1 MNLNLGKISVP
12 FFCLFLCASLSLAAE
27 PVEPAK
33 EASTAAGPA
42 TATVEPVKAD
52 TAGAEQT
59 STKTEPVRA
68 DTYVIQPGDV
78 LQIDIWKEKDLQREL
93 MVRPDGGMNF
103 PLVGE
108 MVAAGKTVEQLRNDL
123 KDKLV
128 KYVPDPVVT
137 VSVKQGLGNKIY
149 VVGKVNRPGEYVAS
163 RNMDVM
169 QALSMAGGLTPFA
182 AENKIKI
189 LRRVNGEQKTFRFKY
204 SRVEKGEDLEQ
215 NIILQGGDVVVVP

>member
-1 MNLNLGKISVP
+1 MNLNFGKISIP
-12 FFCLFLCASLSLAAE
+12 FFFLFLCASQSFASE

-33 EASTAAGPA
+33 EAPTAVPA
-42 TATVEPVKAD
+42 ATTGEAVKAD

-59 STKTEPVRA
+59 TAKNEPAKA

-78 LQIDIWKEKDLQREL
+78 LQIDVWKEKDLLREM

-108 MVAAGKTVEQLRNDL
+108 MVAAGKTVEQLRDDL
-123 KDKLV
+123 KGKLA

-137 VSVKQGLGNKIY
+137 VSVKEGRGNRIY
-149 VVGKVNRPGEYVAS
+149 VIGKVNRPGEYVAT

-169 QALSMAGGLTPFA
+169 QALSLAGGLNPYA
-182 AENKIKI
+182 SENNIKI
-189 LRRVNGEQKTFRFKY
+189 LRRVSGEQKTFRFKY